1 MSSELRAAQSA
12 TASSLRKRS
21 DANTHHVSQAV
32 LKKEGRDVV
41 NSSNKDRRRD
51 RNEERS
57 RTNHRNSYIEVTYD

>member
-21 DANTHHVSQAV
+21 DAKTHNLSHAA
-32 LKKEGRDVV
+32 LKKGERGTV
-41 NSSNKDRRRD
+41 NSSNKGRSRD

-57 RTNHRNSYIEVTYD
+57 RTNH